1 MYFFLIRLSIRS
13 VQCILFHYLF
23 VYTPSIVVCILYQRS
38 RQQETPWIFRWC
50 KQNQL
55 MNDVLHFSSSS
66 PTFFIPF
73 SFPFDFSTL
82 KHQRVYQLRTEKF
95 FTCHKFKRYIDFKLW
110 SPIVYFIESRSP
122 SKHNLRLCMYM
133 KKLCISKV
141 CPFGDKSSKK

>member
-1 MYFFLIRLSIRS
+1 MKKICPRNKLLNLSNKKKSIFFLIRLSIRS

-55 MNDVLHFSSSS
+55 MNDVLHFSSPPSS
-66 PTFFIPF
+66 TFFIPF

-95 FTCHKFKRYIDFKLW
+95 FTCHKL
-110 SPIVYFIESRSP
+110 
-122 SKHNLRLCMYM
+122 
-133 KKLCISKV
+133 
-141 CPFGDKSSKK
+141 KSLGIKIFSGLFN